1 MFKLGRMLLVFGS
14 VTLMTISQ
22 VAMAQAGGPSVSVN
36 GVKIQAKQLE
46 DWVKNA
52 VNNGAKDS
60 PELRQSILNELV
72 VREAVLQDVKK
83 TGLATRGDN
92 DFKVKVAQQNVLMD
106 LWFADY
112 FQKHPIKESDLRAD
126 YERQANLTKEGR
138 NSNEYKV
145 SQIFVASEKEAEDLI
160 VRINSGASFETV
172 AREKS
177 LDKASAASGGAV
189 NWALPDQMMAPIGD
203 AVVALTKGKMTS
215 KPVKSQNGW
224 HIVRLDDVRRF
235 KLPAF
240 EDVKQNIA
248 QGMIQKQRQEAVAEL
263 VKKSNITQ
271 GK

>member
-1 MFKLGRMLLVFGS
+1 MFKLGRVLVVFGS
-14 VTLMTISQ
+14 LTLLISSQ
-22 VAMAQAGGPSVSVN
+22 FAMAQTGANSVAVN
-36 GVKIQAKQLE
+36 GVKIQSKQLE

-52 VNNGAKDS
+52 VNSGAKDS
-60 PELRQSILNELV
+60 PELRQSIMNELV

-112 FQKHPIKESDLRAD
+112 FQKHPISESDVRAD
-126 YERQANLTKEGR
+126 YDRQANLTKEGR

-145 SQIFVASEKEAEDLI
+145 SQIFVATEKDAEDVI
-160 VRINSGASFETV
+160 GRINSGTSFESL

-177 LDKASAASGGAV
+177 LDRASASSGGSV

-203 AVVALTKGKMTS
+203 AVLALSKGKITS
-215 KPVKSQNGW
+215 KPVKTQNGW
-224 HIVRLDDVRRF
+224 HIIRLDDVRRF
-235 KLPAF
+235 KLPPF

-263 VKKSNITQ
+263 IKKSNITQ
-271 GK
+271 VK

>member
-1 MFKLGRMLLVFGS
+1 MLKFGRVLLVLVNLILITS
-14 VTLMTISQ
+14 SQ
-22 VAMAQAGGPSVSVN
+22 VALAQVNTPSVSVN
-36 GVKIQAKQLE
+36 GVKIQTKQLE

-83 TGLATRGDN
+83 TGLATRGQN

-112 FQKHPIKESDLRAD
+112 FQKHPISESDVRAD
-126 YERQANLTKEGR
+126 YDRQANLTKEGR

-145 SQIFVASEKEAEDLI
+145 SQIFVASEKEAEELI
-160 VRINSGASFETV
+160 GKINSGTSFESL

-177 LDKASAASGGAV
+177 LDRASAVAGGAV

-203 AVVALTKGKMTS
+203 AVLTLSKGKITP
-215 KPVKSQNGW
+215 KPIKTQSGW
-224 HIVRLDDVRRF
+224 HILRLDDVRRF

-240 EDVKQNIA
+240 EEVKQNIA
-248 QGMIQKQRQEAVAEL
+248 QGMLQKQRQEAVAEL
-263 VKKSNITQ
+263 IKKSTITQ